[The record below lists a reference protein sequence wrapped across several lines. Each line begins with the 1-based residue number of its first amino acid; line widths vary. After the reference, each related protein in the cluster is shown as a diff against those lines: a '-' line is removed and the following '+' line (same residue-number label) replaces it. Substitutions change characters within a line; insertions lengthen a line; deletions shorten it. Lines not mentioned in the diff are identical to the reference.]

1 MTRDQNEVLRQAL
14 SRLNAEVPDV
24 PEDFHAGWMK
34 QVEDDMEQK
43 RNQKTQL
50 RRRVT
55 RWLSVAAA
63 VVFVFGGTLLTRDKE
78 ARVKTE
84 QAAAPGEIGILPTAA
99 ANMVKTT
106 RGSAYDA
113 GYGMEYFDDNG
124 MAYTMTEAIEE
135 SGDMDS
141 LAAPATA
148 PTSGESREKKVIR
161 TAALIIVTQRYA
173 EGLSTLR
180 GLCEEAGGWVSA
192 SNESVSSS
200 TGLHTAYLTL
210 RIPSAALDSYLEGT
224 SGAGR
229 VTRREE
235 TAEDVSE
242 NYYDTKARLENQQA
256 LMARLQALVTD
267 AATLSDL
274 LDLET
279 KIADTQY
286 TIDQLQTS
294 LNRTDRQVD
303 YATVNVTLR
312 EERTPELTDGTVS
325 LGARL
330 LGALHTGWEAFTGF
344 LQDVAVFLMAALP
357 FLAVVAVIAGGLLLR
372 KRHRKS

>member
-1 MTRDQNEVLRQAL
+1 MTRDHNEVLRQAL
-14 SRLNAEVPDV
+14 SRLNAEVPPV

-34 QVEDDMEQK
+34 RVEDDMEQK
-43 RNQKTQL
+43 QHQKAQI
-50 RRRVT
+50 RHRVT

-63 VVFVFGGTLLTRDKE
+63 VVFVFGGTLLTRDKL
-78 ARVKTE
+78 AQVGME
-84 QAAAPGEIGILPTAA
+84 QSAAQGGEGLFLPTAA
-99 ANMVKTT
+99 ANMVKTA
-106 RGSAYDA
+106 RGAAYDA
-113 GYGMEYFDDNG
+113 GYGMEYGDVNG
-124 MAYTMTEAIEE
+124 MAYTMTEE
-135 SGDMDS
+135 SMDVDS
-141 LAAPATA
+141 LAMPQEA
-148 PTSGESREKKVIR
+148 PTSGEAREKKIIR
-161 TAALIIVTQRYA
+161 TAALTIVTQRYA

-192 SNESVSSS
+192 SNESVNSA

-210 RIPSAALDSYLEGT
+210 RIPTAALDGYLEG
-224 SGAGR
+224 SAGAGR

-279 KIADTQY
+279 KMADTQY
-286 TIDQLQTS
+286 AIDQLQTS

-330 LGALHTGWEAFTGF
+330 LGALRTGWEAFTGF
-344 LQDVAVFLMAALP
+344 LQDVAVFLTAALP
-357 FLAVVAVIAGGLLLR
+357 FLAVVAVVAGGLLLR
-372 KRHRKS
+372 KRHKKS

>member
-1 MTRDQNEVLRQAL
+1 MTRDHNEVLRQAL
-14 SRLNAEVPDV
+14 SRLNAEVPPV

-43 RNQKTQL
+43 RQQKTQL
-50 RRRVT
+50 RHRVT

-63 VVFVFGGTLLTRDKE
+63 VVFVFGGTLLTRDKL
-78 ARVKTE
+78 ARVGTD
-84 QAAAPGEIGILPTAA
+84 QSAAQGSDSIFPSAM
-99 ANMVKTT
+99 ANMVKT
-106 RGSAYDA
+106 RGAAYDA
-113 GYGMEYFDDNG
+113 GYGMEY
-124 MAYTMTEAIEE
+124 AAMTAEE
-135 SGDMDS
+135 FADITSDS
-141 LAAPATA
+141 LAMPQDA
-148 PTSGESREKKVIR
+148 PTSGEAREKKIIR
-161 TAALIIVTQRYA
+161 TAALTIVTPRYA

-180 GLCEEAGGWVSA
+180 GLCEEAGGWVSS
-192 SNESVSSS
+192 SNESVSSA
-200 TGLHTAYLTL
+200 TGLHTAYLAL
-210 RIPSAALDSYLEGT
+210 RIPTAALDGYLEG
-224 SGAGR
+224 SAGAGR
-229 VTRREE
+229 ITRREE

-242 NYYDTKARLENQQA
+242 NYYDTRARLENQQA
-256 LMARLQALVTD
+256 LMSRLQSLVTD

-279 KIADTQY
+279 KMAEIQY

-312 EERTPELTDGTVS
+312 EEITPELNDGTVS

-344 LQDVAVFLMAALP
+344 LQDVVVFLTAALP
-357 FLAVVAVIAGGLLLR
+357 FLAVVAVVVGGLILR
-372 KRHRKS
+372 KKHKKP

>member
-1 MTRDQNEVLRQAL
+1 
-14 SRLNAEVPDV
+14 
-24 PEDFHAGWMK
+24 
-34 QVEDDMEQK
+34 MEQK
-43 RNQKTQL
+43 RDQKAQL
-50 RRRVT
+50 RHRVT

-63 VVFVFGGTLLTRDKE
+63 VVFVFGGTLLTRDKL
-78 ARVKTE
+78 AQVRSE
-84 QAAAPGEIGILPTAA
+84 QAAAPGDKGLLPTAA
-99 ANMVKTT
+99 ANMVTTT
-106 RGSAYDA
+106 RGAAFDA
-113 GYGMEYFDDNG
+113 GYGMEYFDANG
-124 MAYTMTEAIEE
+124 MAYTMTEE
-135 SGDMDS
+135 SADVDS
-141 LAAPATA
+141 MAMPEATL
-148 PTSGESREKKVIR
+148 TSGESREKRIIR
-161 TAALIIVTQRYA
+161 TAALTIVTQHYA

-180 GLCEEAGGWVSA
+180 GLCEEAGGWVSS
-192 SNESVSSS
+192 SNESVSST

-210 RIPSAALDSYLEGT
+210 RLPSAALDSYLEGT

-303 YATVNVTLR
+303 YATVSVTLR
-312 EERTPELTDGTVS
+312 EERTPELTDSTVS

-330 LGALHTGWEAFTGF
+330 LGALQTGWGAFTGF
-344 LQDVAVFLMAALP
+344 LQDVAVFLVAALP